1 MDFFLD
7 EQPIDTTDMTGDTL
21 EQLLR
26 VVQDECCTPGQLVV
40 GIRCDG
46 QDVESEAMGAALAK
60 APSAYERV
68 DIFTSHKESLV
79 VEALTQAATS
89 LEETT
94 RQVEKVAGLL
104 TEGREKEGAEILA
117 GCIAVW
123 QQVHM
128 AIDQSV
134 RMLEL
139 DPAELVVNDEP
150 LLKLLAKPAE
160 VLGQIKEALQSQDFV
175 MLSDVLQYE
184 FGDACEQWLD
194 LITRLRS
201 EAERLSEATP

>member
-7 EQPIDTTDMTGDTL
+7 EQPIDTTDLAGDTL

-26 VVQDECCTPGQLVV
+26 VVQDERCTPGRLIV
-40 GIRCDG
+40 GVCCDG
-46 QDVESEAMGAALAK
+46 QDVESDALAAALAK
-60 APSAYERV
+60 APSDFERV
-68 DIFTSHKESLV
+68 DIFTSGKESLV

-89 LEETT
+89 LEETA
-94 RQVEKVAGLL
+94 RQVEQVAALL
-104 TEGREKEGAEILA
+104 TEGKEKEGAEVLA

-128 AIDQSV
+128 AIDQSI
-134 RMLEL
+134 RMLGI
-139 DPAELVVNDEP
+139 DPNELVVHGEP
-150 LLKLLAKPAE
+150 LLRLLAKPAE
-160 VLGQIKEALQSQDFV
+160 VLRQIKEALQSQDFV

-194 LITRLRS
+194 LIVQLRC
-201 EAERLSEATP
+201 EAERMSEAAP